1 MKTARNVA
9 IILALAAAV
18 AFLPGGSTGVRTVAT
33 FFTILMYG
41 GLAWWIS
48 RLYMEHRYEL
58 FGLGDRNRALLY
70 GAFAVIVLTL
80 AASSR
85 LLGTGAGI
93 IVWLVLMSASVF
105 AIYTVWRSYREAST
119 Y

>member
-18 AFLPGGSTGVRTVAT
+18 AFLPGGGAGLRTIST
-33 FFTILMYG
+33 FFSILMFG
-41 GLAWWIS
+41 GLAWWGG
-48 RLYMEHRYEL
+48 RLYMEHRYEI
-58 FGLGDRNRALLY
+58 FGLGDRNRAMLY

-85 LLGTGAGI
+85 LLGTGVGI
-93 IVWLVLMSASVF
+93 ILWLALMSGAV
-105 AIYTVWRSYREAST
+105 
-119 Y
+119 

>member
-1 MKTARNVA
+1 MKHVRNVA

-18 AFLPGGSTGVRTVAT
+18 AYLPGGGAGVRTIIT
-33 FFTILMYG
+33 FFSIVLYG
-41 GLAWWIS
+41 GLAWWVA
-48 RLYMEHRYEL
+48 RLYMEHRNEIM
-58 FGLGDRNRALLY
+58 GLGDRNRALLY

-85 LLGTGAGI
+85 LLATGAGI
-93 IVWLVLMSASVF
+93 LVWLVLMSASVF
-105 AIYTVWRSYREAST
+105 AIYTVWRAYREAST